1 MNAYHPKDSKLL
13 EIYYAK
19 ESRFQESSFTL
30 DDIKMAQWQYNKRL
44 AENKNKNRGSTQG
57 QPVSLTKQMIV
68 INLQYKAR
76 IGSMFNKSRQNC
88 NITGSRTDQYR
99 NVLMCKG
106 I

>member
-44 AENKNKNRGSTQG
+44 AENKNKNR
-57 QPVSLTKQMIV
+57 
-68 INLQYKAR
+68 
-76 IGSMFNKSRQNC
+76 
-88 NITGSRTDQYR
+88 
-99 NVLMCKG
+99 
-106 I
+106 